1 MAVITTTC
9 TNTENITSPG
19 TQTSTTSTSE
29 NGTSTTTT
37 STSNGTNTTNTSTT
51 TTTSDNLSIINT
63 LFADISAVV
72 PNYTSLVAS
81 YRLLVGAA
89 EEIQRTPGVP
99 FEIFERAVI
108 RYDRAGTL
116 IDMLNELLCCK
127 IAFSTEL
134 LSITC
139 APIDIVKTLTNCIS
153 GSPEDQCTSAEQIVV
168 LEALRQ
174 TIFRSCSNTSCFGP
188 PPDGI
193 TPPHPSA
200 PPPTPPVQKPPS
212 VDVQSDLETTEEL
225 ETEASVIIPKFKSPL
240 ARKHI

>member
-9 TNTENITSPG
+9 TNTENTTSPG
-19 TQTSTTSTSE
+19 TQTSTTSASP
-29 NGTSTTTT
+29 NGTSTTST
-37 STSNGTNTTNTSTT
+37 STSSGTNTTNTSTT
-51 TTTSDNLSIINT
+51 TTTTDNISIINT
-63 LFADISAVV
+63 LLADISAVI
-72 PNYTSLVAS
+72 PNYASLVAS

-108 RYDRAGTL
+108 RYDRTGTL

-139 APIDIVKTLTNCIS
+139 APIDIVKLLTDCIS
-153 GSPEDQCTSAEQIVV
+153 PCAEDQCTTAEQVVV

-174 TIFRSCSNTSCFGP
+174 TLFRRCNDASCFGP
-188 PPDGI
+188 PPAGI
-193 TPPHPSA
+193 KPPPPPA
-200 PPPTPPVQKPPS
+200 PPAAPPAAKPPP

-225 ETEASVIIPKFKSPL
+225 ETEASIILPKFKSPL